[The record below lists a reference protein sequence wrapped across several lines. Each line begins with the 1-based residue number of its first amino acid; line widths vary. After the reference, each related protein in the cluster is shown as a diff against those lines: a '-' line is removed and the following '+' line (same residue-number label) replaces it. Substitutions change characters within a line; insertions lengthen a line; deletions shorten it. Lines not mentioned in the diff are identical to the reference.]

1 MCWRWLE
8 EPGNSQ
14 FCHEAVSAA
23 SDAHP
28 AAGRGRQVCC
38 PAKDGAGNVSY
49 AIYGRQQMAVFA
61 ATRVSSRCCQ
71 CGLRRRALSGQA
83 YCGIPQGLQH
93 CRTGRQQPHLIFT
106 QRRRIDDHAQVQPSP
121 PPMQPPASS
130 EHLPAAS
137 LAAVAATAAT
147 RSSRRRSSGPAIRR
161 RMIPPIAWPPAA
173 QVYRPAASGWS
184 TRVSREPAG
193 RAYPAAHAWHGNRVM
208 TTQVVAVAPSSI
220 QVLPRHVSDCRT
232 EQVVAT
238 SKTGKCLDGGHI
250 T

>member
-1 MCWRWLE
+1 
-8 EPGNSQ
+8 
-14 FCHEAVSAA
+14 
-23 SDAHP
+23 
-28 AAGRGRQVCC
+28 
-38 PAKDGAGNVSY
+38 
-49 AIYGRQQMAVFA
+49 MAVFA
-61 ATRVSSRCCQ
+61 ATRVSSRCYQ
-71 CGLRRRALSGQA
+71 RGLRRRALSGQA

-93 CRTGRQQPHLIFT
+93 CRTGRQQPHMIFT

-193 RAYPAAHAWHGNRVM
+193 RAYPAAHAWHGNQNYDCASSRRCALQHSGPSAPRQRLPDGASCSYLKNRQMPGWRSYHVM
-208 TTQVVAVAPSSI
+208 ADRDSPVNQAAICCLAQP
-220 QVLPRHVSDCRT
+220 CRRCRQAYSGNR
-232 EQVVAT
+232 EE
-238 SKTGKCLDGGHI
+238 GPHMHG
-250 T
+250 